1 MFTGIIE
8 EIGRTVKI
16 SSIPNGKKLEISAS
30 KILADLQVNHSVAV
44 SGVCLTVINVK
55 KKSFT
60 VEAVGETLKKTTLAR
75 IRQNQ
80 PVNLERAIQM
90 NDRLGG
96 HLIQGHINGIGRIKK
111 INKKGE
117 NWYLE
122 IIIPKELSAY
132 VIDEGSISIDGIS
145 LTIAYLEN
153 TNIGI
158 SIIPHTFKNTVISSY
173 KTGQEVNIE
182 VDFLAKYVE
191 KFLNKQK
198 YQKNGKMIFTKE
210 WFETLGY

>member
-8 EIGRTVKI
+8 EIGKIVKI

-30 KILADLQVNHSVAV
+30 KILTDLQVTHSVAV
-44 SGVCLTVINVK
+44 SGVCLTVINIK

-60 VEAVGETLKKTTLAR
+60 VEAVGETLKKSTLAKM
-75 IRQNQ
+75 RQNQ

-96 HLIQGHINGIGRIKK
+96 HLIQGHTNGIGRIKK
-111 INKKGE
+111 ITKKGE

-173 KTGQEVNIE
+173 KANQEVNIE

-191 KFLNKQK
+191 KFLNEQK
-198 YQKNGKMIFTKE
+198 YQNNGKIIFTKE

>member
-8 EIGRTVKI
+8 ETGKIIKI
-16 SSIPNGKKLEISAS
+16 SSISNGKQFKISSS
-30 KILADLQVNHSVAV
+30 KILTDLQVNHSVAV
-44 SGVCLTVINVK
+44 SGVCLTVISVNK
-55 KKSFT
+55 GSFS
-60 VEAVGETLKKTTLAR
+60 VEAVGETLKKTTLAKMK
-75 IRQNQ
+75 QNQ
-80 PVNLERAIQM
+80 SVNLERAIQM
-90 NDRLGG
+90 NDRIGG
-96 HLIQGHINGIGRIKK
+96 HLIQGHINGIGKIKK

-122 IIIPKELSAY
+122 VVIPKELNAY

-158 SIIPHTFKNTVISSY
+158 SIIPHTFKNTIIPSY
-173 KTGQEVNIE
+173 KAGKDVNIE

-191 KFLNKQK
+191 KVLHKQI
-198 YQKNGKMIFTKE
+198 YQKDKKVIFSKE